1 MKMWTPLRNLNGQ
14 NSMGVSTSGIYIFF
28 RLFFP
33 TPAPSLKNNL
43 YPFFSVILI
52 WGFGGRAPK
61 KLLLLTWGVLFH
73 HIFSPALVFTF
84 SSGGA
89 FKWKI
94 CIPDEYMSFIKE
106 AWLDVPIDYPLYIIF
121 LRYNKDIHMYCINQY
136 NNDYLAQS
144 LSYFFCQE
152 YVDYNTSIPID
163 LCNVF
168 YFRNILNEAYHL
180 LSIYLK
186 LIRKYS

>member
-1 MKMWTPLRNLNGQ
+1 MGAEPLRNFCYWHEGCFF
-14 NSMGVSTSGIYIFF
+14 IIFF
-28 RLFFP
+28 PQRSYLHFP
-33 TPAPSLKNNL
+33 P
-43 YPFFSVILI
+43 
-52 WGFGGRAPK
+52 GGRLNERFVSLMNTWVLLK
-61 KLLLLTWGVLFH
+61 KR
-73 HIFSPALVFTF
+73 
-84 SSGGA
+84 
-89 FKWKI
+89 
-94 CIPDEYMSFIKE
+94 
-106 AWLDVPIDYPLYIIF
+106 LDVPIDYPLYIIF